1 MSIIAKI
8 YIKYIFNLEKIVK
21 KLNLKVSENT
31 LKTAFKFHPD
41 YPSLSALSDIL
52 SEWQVDNLAVK
63 ISPQQLQEI
72 TFPAIAPIDDGLE
85 GYFVLLQNF
94 ENQQVTYWDSEKGII
109 TESIELFTSKWQGV
123 TLLLEITDKSAE
135 PNFAE
140 THRKQTFAN
149 AEKWLGFITLGLVA
163 LSGFAVSETWQN
175 AALWLILTL
184 GTAVS
189 TIILLGEYGIKSPTI
204 EKLCNLNNQTN
215 CDTVLASSGSK
226 LFQYFS
232 WAEIGFWYFAGSSIF
247 TLICFLTHKFDY
259 LSTLTIV
266 SLIALPYTV
275 FSVYYQWQ
283 VVKKWCTLCLVIQAI
298 LVLEFI
304 VLFNNNPLAI
314 SSFNLVYLLI
324 ISLLLPTAIW
334 GFIKQSLEKA
344 RTLPDL
350 ERSVMAYKYNT
361 NLFTNLLENQR
372 YVHTGVS
379 NITAG
384 NPEAS
389 VLITMVSNPFCGPC
403 AKAHEAVEKLLGGYA
418 DYIKVEYVFTGN
430 PQSEEVIK
438 HLCSLPEEQQHE
450 ALHDWYKIV
459 NYEKWATKY
468 PTTINQASENQL
480 LEHRAWSNQAQIS
493 HTPTF
498 FINGKELV
506 SPYTVQDLK
515 YHVKELGEKIE
526 A

>member
-1 MSIIAKI
+1 MN
-8 YIKYIFNLEKIVK
+8 YQNNLEEIVK
-21 KLNLKVSENT
+21 KLNLKVSEST

-63 ISPQQLQEI
+63 ISPQQIQEL
-72 TFPAIAPIDDGLE
+72 TFPAIAHIDDGLE
-85 GYFVLLQNF
+85 GYFVLLESF
-94 ENQQVTYWDSEKGII
+94 ENQRVTYWDSEKGTI
-109 TESIELFTSKWQGV
+109 TESIELFMAKWQGV
-123 TLLLEITDKSAE
+123 TLLLEINDKSAE

-140 THRKQTFAN
+140 INRKQIFAN

-163 LSGFAVSETWQN
+163 LGGFTISQTWQN
-175 AALWLILTL
+175 VALWLILVL
-184 GTAVS
+184 STAVS

-232 WAEIGFWYFAGSSIF
+232 WAEIGFWYFVGSSIF
-247 TLICFLTHKFDY
+247 TLICFLSNEFDY
-259 LSTLTIV
+259 LNTLTIV
-266 SLIALPYTV
+266 SLTALPYTV

-283 VVKKWCTLCLVIQAI
+283 IVKKWCTLCLVIQAV

-304 VLFNNNPLAI
+304 VLFNNNSLTI
-314 SSFNLVYLLI
+314 SSINSVYLLI
-324 ISLLLPTAIW
+324 ISLLLPTTLWA
-334 GFIKQSLEKA
+334 FIKPSLEKA

-350 ERSVMAYKYNT
+350 ERSVMNFKYNT
-361 NLFTNLLENQR
+361 NLFTNHLENQR
-372 YVHTGVS
+372 YAHTGVS

-384 NPEAS
+384 NSEAS

-403 AKAHEAVEKLLGGYA
+403 AKAHEALEKLLEGYA
-418 DYIKVEYVFTGN
+418 DYIKVEYIFTGN
-430 PQSEEVIK
+430 KQSEEMIK
-438 HLCSLPEEQQHE
+438 HLCSLPEGKQDE
-450 ALHDWYKIV
+450 ALHDWYKTI
-459 NYEKWATKY
+459 NYEKWSAKY
-468 PTTINQASENQL
+468 PIEISQDAENQL
-480 LEHRAWSNQAQIS
+480 LEYREWSNQNQIS

-506 SPYTVQDLK
+506 SPYTIQDLK
-515 YHVKELGEKIE
+515 YHVKELGERV
-526 A
+526 AV

>member
-1 MSIIAKI
+1 M
-8 YIKYIFNLEKIVK
+8 KYQNNLEEIVQ
-21 KLNLKVSENT
+21 KLGLNVTENT
-31 LKTAFKFHPD
+31 LKSAFKFHPD
-41 YPSLSALSDIL
+41 YPSLSTLSDVL
-52 SEWQVDNLAVK
+52 SEWKVDNLAVK
-63 ISPQQLQEI
+63 ISIQQLQEI
-72 TFPAIAPIDDGLE
+72 NFPAIAHIDDGRE
-85 GYFVLLQNF
+85 GYFVLLQKF
-94 ENQQVTYWDSEKGII
+94 ENQQVTYWDSEKGTI

-123 TLLLEITDKSAE
+123 TLLLEITEKSAE
-135 PNFAE
+135 PNFVE
-140 THRKQTFAN
+140 NSRKQTFST

-163 LSGFAVSETWQN
+163 WGGFMIAETWQN
-175 AALWLILTL
+175 ALLWLIVGL

-189 TIILLGEYGIKSPTI
+189 TIILLGEYGIKNPTI

-226 LFQYFS
+226 LFKYFS
-232 WAEIGFWYFAGSSIF
+232 WAEIGFWYFVGSSIF
-247 TLICFLTHKFDY
+247 TLICFLSHQFDY

-283 VVKKWCTLCLVIQAI
+283 IVKKWCTLCLVIQAI

-304 VLFNNNPLAI
+304 ILFNDNALSI
-314 SSFNLVYLLI
+314 SSINSVYLLT

-334 GFIKQSLEKA
+334 GFIKPSLEKA

-350 ERSVMAYKYNT
+350 ERSVMTYRYNT

-372 YVHTGVS
+372 YVHTGMS

-403 AKAHEAVEKLLGGYA
+403 AKAHEAVEKLLEGYT

-450 ALHDWYKIV
+450 ALHDWYKVV
-459 NYEKWATKY
+459 NYEKWAAKY
-468 PTTINQASENQL
+468 PTIISQDAENQL
-480 LEHRAWSNQAQIS
+480 IEHRAWSNQAQIS

-498 FINGKELV
+498 FVNGKELV
-506 SPYTVQDLK
+506 SPYTIQDLK
-515 YHVKELGEKIE
+515 YHVKVLGEKIE
-526 A
+526 V

>member
-1 MSIIAKI
+1 MN
-8 YIKYIFNLEKIVK
+8 YQNNLEKIVK
-21 KLNLKVSENT
+21 KLSLKVSEST
-31 LKTAFKFHPD
+31 QKTAFKFHPD

-63 ISPQQLQEI
+63 ISPQQLSEL
-72 TFPAIAPIDDGLE
+72 TFPAIAHIDDGLE

-94 ENQQVTYWDSEKGII
+94 ENQQVTYWDSEKGTIK
-109 TESIELFTSKWQGV
+109 ECIEIFTSKWQGV
-123 TLLLEITDKSAE
+123 TLLLEITEQSAE

-140 THRKQTFAN
+140 INRKQIFAN

-163 LSGFAVSETWQN
+163 LVGFAISETWQN
-175 AALWLILTL
+175 VALWLILVL

-232 WAEIGFWYFAGSSIF
+232 WAEIGFWYFIGSSIF
-247 TLICFLTHKFDY
+247 TLICFFSNNFNY

-266 SLIALPYTV
+266 SLIALPYTI

-283 VVKKWCTLCLVIQAI
+283 IVKKWCTLCLVIQAI

-304 VLFNNNPLAI
+304 VLFNNNSLAI
-314 SSFNLVYLLI
+314 SSINSVYLLI
-324 ISLLLPTAIW
+324 ISLLLPTALW
-334 GFIKQSLEKA
+334 VFIKPSLEKA
-344 RTLPDL
+344 RILPDL
-350 ERSVMAYKYNT
+350 ERSIMTYKYNT

-372 YVHTGVS
+372 YVHTGIS
-379 NITAG
+379 NIIAG
-384 NPEAS
+384 NSEAA

-403 AKAHEAVEKLLGGYA
+403 AKAHEALEKLLEGYA

-438 HLCSLPEEQQHE
+438 HLCSLPEVQRDE
-450 ALHDWYKIV
+450 ALHDWYKTI
-459 NYEKWATKY
+459 NYEKWSAKY
-468 PTTINQASENQL
+468 PTIISQDAENQL
-480 LEHRAWSNQAQIS
+480 NEHREWSNQAQIT

-506 SPYTVQDLK
+506 SPYGILDLK
-515 YHVKELGEKIE
+515 YHVKVLGERVVV
-526 A
+526 